1 MNRTLVVARKEAKE
15 LLGNKGTLFLG
26 LGFALFFPIIRIL
39 AILKGYSEFG
49 VEDSTVATSLD
60 GSIFFFAGRVR
71 SSHNLYVCQSDFFA

>member
-26 LGFALFFPIIRIL
+26 LGFALFFPIIRSL

-60 GSIFFFAGRVR
+60 GSIFFCRQR
-71 SSHNLYVCQSDFFA
+71 